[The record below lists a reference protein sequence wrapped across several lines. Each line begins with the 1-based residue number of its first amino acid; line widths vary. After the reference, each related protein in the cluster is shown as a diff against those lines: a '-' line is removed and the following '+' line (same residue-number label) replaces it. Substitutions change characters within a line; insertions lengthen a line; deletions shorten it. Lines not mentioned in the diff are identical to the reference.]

1 MYGKEKVWMVSR
13 VNSKFVSLI
22 NPLELRWY
30 KKSSQDYENTN
41 LVILF
46 NKLGVAVYFSSII
59 I

>member
-1 MYGKEKVWMVSR
+1 MIQ
-13 VNSKFVSLI
+13 N
-22 NPLELRWY
+22 
-30 KKSSQDYENTN
+30 SSQDYENTN